1 MMRRELDG
9 WRMFVPGEPSQRALA
24 RFLIA
29 MDELRARLSPDRYPN
44 LEVSDEG
51 YLWFNVASF
60 PGTWEV
66 LAFPFG
72 LGDLPGPALAVSFP
86 HEPLDWGADLV
97 ETLAKVLPSGAGWIL
112 FAASSSREEILEAYA
127 HGCLPPLRLVRE
139 RERLLAVYTREMFW
153 SYFGLYIPAGELT
166 VGDAEQAIR
175 LVLAAVEAR

>member
-1 MMRRELDG
+1 MRKELDG
-9 WRMFVPGEPSQRALA
+9 WRMFVPGEPRQRALA

-51 YLWFNVASF
+51 HLWFNVASF

-86 HEPLDWGADLV
+86 HEPLDRGTDLV
-97 ETLAKVLPSGAGWIL
+97 EALAKVLESKADWIL
-112 FAASSSREEILEAYA
+112 FAADSSREEILEAYA
-127 HGCLPPLRLVRE
+127 HGRLPPLSLVRD
-139 RERLLAVYTREMFW
+139 RERLLAAYAREVFW
-153 SYFGLYIPAGELT
+153 SYFGLYMPAGDLT
-166 VGDAEQAIR
+166 VKDAEQAIR
-175 LVLAAVEAR
+175 LALAAVEPG